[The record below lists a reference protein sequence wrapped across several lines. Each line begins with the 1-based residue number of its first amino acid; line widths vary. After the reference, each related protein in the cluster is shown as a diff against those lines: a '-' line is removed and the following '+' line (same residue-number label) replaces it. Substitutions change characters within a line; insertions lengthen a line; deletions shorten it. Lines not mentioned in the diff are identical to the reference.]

1 MYNFFNIKPD
11 VTLRK
16 CYALKFHLGFGYYRL
31 LGLLKHS
38 SFESG
43 SDSVGP
49 FKKSWRLPLAHG
61 SMTFANSLQSRPNDN
76 QTAGLP
82 AYMQIRL
89 AT

>member
-1 MYNFFNIKPD
+1 LNI
-11 VTLRK
+11 
-16 CYALKFHLGFGYYRL
+16 YRL
-31 LGLLKHS
+31 VGLLKHS

-49 FKKSWRLPLAHG
+49 FKNSWRLPLDYG
-61 SMTFANSLQSRPNDN
+61 SMTLAPSLQCRPNDN

-89 AT
+89 TT